1 MNIPAAIVQVLLGQ
15 TDVSSIEVSALVG
28 VRVFTPELPEAENDF
43 MPNNCVVV
51 SSSGGGSLGPGARSF
66 ASWRVNRMDVLSYG
80 KDTYQALQVSGAVDE
95 IITQLAQVSVPAV
108 DTLLKNAVISG
119 GPIQN
124 RTFPLINRGPHW
136 PTVLTVYDVHATPLS

>member
-1 MNIPAAIVQVLLGQ
+1 M
-15 TDVSSIEVSALVG
+15 
-28 VRVFTPELPEAENDF
+28 
-43 MPNNCVVV
+43 
-51 SSSGGGSLGPGARSF
+51 
-66 ASWRVNRMDVLSYG
+66 
-80 KDTYQALQVSGAVDE
+80 SGAVDE

-124 RTFPLINRGPHW
+124 RTFPNITQGPHW